1 MGNLDPMMI
10 TYDMMRVPN
19 LGRMPPAGA
28 NAPLAVMPGMYTLLY
43 RAWRR
48 LSPRVLASSLLVAS
62 ALAKSAVDGSSYRR
76 RLSDKFKSGDDAT
89 TAIEESDGAEPI
101 DYVQYSH
108 VLLSSSEEQIER
120 EEETTT
126 DREIPTSSF
135 PGSSSS
141 SSSSRVVEE
150 VVAITVA
157 NEENTSVVELNE
169 LVKKSREYEE
179 DIRESLTSLKRDRVE
194 DDYLGSGVE

>member
-1 MGNLDPMMI
+1 MFH
-10 TYDMMRVPN
+10 
-19 LGRMPPAGA
+19 
-28 NAPLAVMPGMYTLLY
+28 LLFD
-43 RAWRR
+43 
-48 LSPRVLASSLLVAS
+48 LVAS
-62 ALAKSAVDGSSYRR
+62 ALAKRAADGSSYRR
-76 RLSDKFKSGDDAT
+76 RLSDTFKSGDDAT
-89 TAIEESDGAEPI
+89 AAIEESDGAEPI

-108 VLLSSSEEQIER
+108 VLLSSSDQQFER
-120 EEETTT
+120 EEELTT

-150 VVAITVA
+150 VVAIANA